1 MLALDYFSQI
11 ILKDAQSLVS
21 KNSEHCTES
30 EKQKNL
36 VEFLVQVC
44 LLYMSV
50 RIVNIVQKVKK
61 KKKSQ
66 DIE

>member
-21 KNSEHCTES
+21 ENSEHCTES

-44 LLYMSV
+44 LLDMSV